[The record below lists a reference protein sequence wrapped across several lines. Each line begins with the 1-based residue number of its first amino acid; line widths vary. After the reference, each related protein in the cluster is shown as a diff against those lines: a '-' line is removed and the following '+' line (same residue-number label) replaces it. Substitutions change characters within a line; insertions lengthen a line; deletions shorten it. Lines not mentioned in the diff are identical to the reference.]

1 MTQGNYE
8 TQWLASAARTADVTS
23 NDITNSHYRYLWLYV
38 SVTADSGAD
47 VTPNIQIKETSG
59 GAYDTIWTAAA
70 AISAVGEF
78 TYQFGPGLLAS
89 VDEAWID
96 TGNIV
101 IPRTFRFF
109 LDHSDTTSITYS
121 ASYGLNL

>member
-8 TQWLASAARTADVTS
+8 TEILASAARTATVTS
-23 NDITNSHYRYLWLYV
+23 EDITNSHYRYLWLYV

-47 VTPNIQIKETSG
+47 VTPSIQIKETSG
-59 GAYDTIWTAAA
+59 GNYDTIWTAAA
-70 AISAVGEF
+70 AISATGEF

-89 VDEAWID
+89 VDEDWID
-96 TGNIV
+96 TGNII
-101 IPRTFRFF
+101 IPRTFRILFSHN
-109 LDHSDTTSITYS
+109 DATSITYS